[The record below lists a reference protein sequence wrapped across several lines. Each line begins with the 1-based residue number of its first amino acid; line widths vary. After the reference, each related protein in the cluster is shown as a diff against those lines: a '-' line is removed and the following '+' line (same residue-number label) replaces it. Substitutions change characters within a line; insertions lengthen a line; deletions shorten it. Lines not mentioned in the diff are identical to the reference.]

1 MAQYNQDP
9 IPQPGGEETTT
20 PITIEGILDRIA
32 EAIITSEHTNISPE
46 LVKQNQKTIR
56 DGLISVGRDNSET
69 LALFQK
75 DIKANAED
83 LQSLGGGEMFDNS
96 ISISEIVNIIGDTGG
111 TLETTHISIS
121 PLNNGA
127 FSIHLSSGDLIFD
140 VTNILSETSTS
151 DDGTQTILNPINIS
165 QFINVEQQQ
174 TTVDTTQA
182 NEYLDTNIYELLPR
196 TGLRQQQIDNLFS
209 QLDDLLPPNPP
220 TDDEYGIGEGS
231 DGRIDRVE
239 NPTTGNYDWVGSQ
252 EYYYN
257 NSITAPQDNTNYEGY
272 VIDEQEAYITRLA
285 NNENT
290 NNTGKSIE
298 SLRNRL
304 NLYLKDVDE
313 EPIAPEDDRPEY
325 ENKSSGY
332 LKFRNLNQGIIV
344 RNTNRDFIDGLNPET
359 QEYLQT
365 GFTITMWVRFL
376 DKTSIGTLFNF
387 GNPTREENPFGFKLE
402 TYVIN
407 GNDTP
412 GQGVEDYGATS
423 EMTWKEIFQDGN
435 LNNLNFNDEIQGISD
450 TTSSPQDGFFKDSD
464 TERFVRLVVRDGD
477 LIYNSHVGTNFRL
490 KRQAGSG
497 FDLPEFNIGYD
508 NDGNGF
514 SHAYG
519 LMTGTRIPI
528 NLTEWYFICA
538 TYNPNINETDDP
550 VEYLNNKGLNNDPMF
565 WMNNKTIADET
576 VLNSGLGNKCKVEII
591 SRTDLLRARGY
602 KV

>member
-56 DGLISVGRDNSET
+56 DGLISVGRNNSET

-75 DIKANAED
+75 DIKANTED

-121 PLNNGA
+121 PLGNGA
-127 FSIHLSSGDLIFD
+127 FSIHLSSGDLDFD

-151 DDGTQTILNPINIS
+151 DDGTKTILNPINIS

-231 DGRIDRVE
+231 DGRIDRVS
-239 NPTTGNYDWVGSQ
+239 TSTGEFDWAGSQ

-272 VIDEQEAYITRLA
+272 IIDEQEAYITRLS
-285 NNENT
+285 NNEND

-332 LKFRNLNQGIIV
+332 LKFRNLNQGIII
-344 RNTNRDFIDGLNPET
+344 RNTNSDFIENLNPNT
-359 QEYLQT
+359 QDYLQT
-365 GFTITMWVRFL
+365 GFTVTMWVRFL

-387 GNPTREENPFGFKLE
+387 GNPTRAENPFGFKLE

-407 GNDTP
+407 GNQTP
-412 GQGVEDYGATS
+412 GEEVSEFNASATN
-423 EMTWKEIFQDGN
+423 TWKDIFQNNANN
-435 LNNLNFNDEIQGISD
+435 LFPNLNFD
-450 TTSSPQDGFFKDSD
+450 TIPNNSSPEDSFFSNSD
-464 TERFVRLVVRDGD
+464 TERFVRLVVRNGD
-477 LIYNSHVGTNFRL
+477 LIYNSHVGTNFWP
-490 KRQAGSG
+490 KHEAGSG
-497 FDLPEFNIGYD
+497 FDLPEFNIGYN
-508 NDGNGF
+508 NDGDGF
-514 SHAYG
+514 SHSYG

-528 NLTEWYFICA
+528 NINEWYFICA
-538 TYNPNINETDDP
+538 TYNPFINEENP
-550 VEYLNNKGLNNDPMF
+550 FVNYQFNQGVNRNPMY
-565 WMNNKTIADET
+565 WMNNATPDGT
-576 VLNSGLGNKCKVEII
+576 LVLNSGVGNKCKVEII

>member
-1 MAQYNQDP
+1 MSLTQEQINNR
-9 IPQPGGEETTT
+9 
-20 PITIEGILDRIA
+20 IEFILDKIA
-32 EAIITSEHTNISPE
+32 EAIILNSEVTPQ
-46 LVKQNQKTIR
+46 LVNQNQKTIR
-56 DGLISVGRDNSET
+56 NGLISIGKENSDR
-69 LALFQK
+69 LVLFQK
-75 DIKANAED
+75 DIKANQEDLNSTDGTHTLSSIVSDIPDISQATISAED
-83 LQSLGGGEMFDNS
+83 LGS
-96 ISISEIVNIIGDTGG
+96 ITLTFANGNGG
-111 TLETTHISIS
+111 TIEYDI
-121 PLNNGA
+121 
-127 FSIHLSSGDLIFD
+127 
-140 VTNILSETSTS
+140 TNILSEITTN
-151 DDGTQTILNPINIS
+151 DDGTETILNPLNVS
-165 QFINVEQQQ
+165 QFISISPTATDINSN
-174 TTVDTTQA
+174 QA
-182 NEYLDTNIYELLPR
+182 NEFLDTNIYELLPDSS
-196 TGLRQQQIDNLFS
+196 TRQQRIDDAFAEIR
-209 QLDDLLPPNPP
+209 DLLPPELPQF
-220 TDDEYGIGEGS
+220 DLDA
-231 DGRIDRVE
+231 DGRVDRDMNTESE
-239 NPTTGNYDWVGSQ
+239 NFGNWISSEQ
-252 EYYYN
+252 YYLD
-257 NSITAPQDNTNYEGY
+257 NSISATQENTNANIEEK
-272 VIDEQEAYITRLA
+272 DAYITRLA
-285 NNENT
+285 DNENDLNDT
-290 NNTGKSIE
+290 KSIE
-298 SLRNRL
+298 SLRNQL
-304 NLYLKDVDE
+304 NLYLRDIDE
-313 EPIAPEDDRPEY
+313 APALPQDDREIY
-325 ENKSSGY
+325 QNQSDGY
-332 LKFRNLNQGIIV
+332 LKFRNLNQGIII
-344 RNTNRDFIDGLNPET
+344 RNANQEFVEGLNPT
-359 QEYLQT
+359 TRDFLQT

>member
-220 TDDEYGIGEGS
+220 TDDEYGIGEGG

-332 LKFRNLNQGIIV
+332 LKFRNLNQGIII
-344 RNTNRDFIDGLNPET
+344 RNTNSEFIEGLNPNT
-359 QEYLQT
+359 QEYLET

-412 GQGVEDYGATS
+412 GEVS
-423 EMTWKEIFQDGN
+423 EFNALPSNTWKDIFQNNAN
-435 LNNLNFNDEIQGISD
+435 LMNPNLNFD
-450 TTSSPQDGFFKDSD
+450 TIPNNSQPEEDFFSNSD
-464 TERFVRLVVRDGD
+464 TERFVRLVVRNGD
-477 LIYNSHVGTNFRL
+477 LIYNSHVGTNFWP
-490 KRQAGSG
+490 KYEVGSG
-497 FDLPEFNIGYD
+497 LDLPEFNIGYN

-514 SHAYG
+514 SYAYG

-528 NLTEWYFICA
+528 NLNEWYFICA
-538 TYNPNINETDDP
+538 TYNPFIIEEFPTVN
-550 VEYLNNKGLNNDPMF
+550 YQLNRGVNRNPMY
-565 WMNNKTIADET
+565 WMNNATPSET
-576 VLNSGLGNKCKVEII
+576 LVLNSGVGNKCKVEII